1 MDKNETTPDELL
13 GSFKGRSL
21 KSIIVFTVVVHA
33 VVLVGS
39 SIPALL
45 GGMAKEDI
53 SDMSEEERVAAAVKK
68 ANAALEVI
76 DDERDRQA
84 NAALAEIAEAYA
96 MEPKALGDELKKPA
110 AKPAATPAPA
120 DEAPEEAPAPVEED
134 DEPKSEIEK
143 EIEKVE
149 EGPAVP
155 SIDEEEEDLFK

>member
-76 DDERDRQA
+76 DDERDRRNFTQIV
-84 NAALAEIAEAYA
+84 EIANRPGEVPQRTA
-96 MEPKALGDELKKPA
+96 MLEQAV
-110 AKPAATPAPA
+110 ATTGQ
-120 DEAPEEAPAPVEED
+120 D
-134 DEPKSEIEK
+134 SESNAH
-143 EIEKVE
+143 
-149 EGPAVP
+149 GPRQWVIA
-155 SIDEEEEDLFK
+155 SAR